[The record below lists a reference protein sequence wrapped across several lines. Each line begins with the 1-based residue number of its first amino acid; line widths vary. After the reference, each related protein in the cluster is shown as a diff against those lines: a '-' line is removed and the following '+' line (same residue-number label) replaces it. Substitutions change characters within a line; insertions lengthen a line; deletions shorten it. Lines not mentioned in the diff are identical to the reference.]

1 MAIFFALTTG
11 LLGGILGMSV
21 LFHHL
26 INTNQEFRDAI
37 IKEATVWAS
46 IYSYFYSSPAQPA
59 TCTDNI
65 YNTMRHPSQIYLP
78 T

>member
-26 INTNQEFRDAI
+26 INNDQTFRAAV
-37 IKEATVWAS
+37 IKEATE
-46 IYSYFYSSPAQPA
+46 
-59 TCTDNI
+59 
-65 YNTMRHPSQIYLP
+65 
-78 T
+78 